1 MAKKRRKII
10 KKQKS
15 ETKKIYIQKINY
27 KRLIPA
33 LLILLTILTSYG
45 LIKNSSYF
53 SISQIRIVDIDGA
66 SGVKVK
72 DLDTLYKGRSIFDVD
87 IKSISSG
94 IRESYP
100 FIKDAVVKKVLPDTI
115 EIDIISRMP
124 VAKIKARVYFPIDN
138 TGMVLSPEINSED
151 LPLISGLSMWLRPK
165 SGARINDGKLK
176 DALVLL
182 ESLNESSPLRA
193 YKVTKIDARNSG
205 NFVFYLENGIEVRIG
220 GKDYTERVKRLVKTL
235 SNTKIDKSNIKYI
248 DVRFKDVVIG
258 PK

>member
-1 MAKKRRKII
+1 MARKRKKII

-15 ETKKIYIQKINY
+15 ETKKVFIQKVNY

-33 LLILLTILTSYG
+33 LLVLLIISASYV

-53 SISQIRIVDIDGA
+53 SIEEINIVDIDGA

-72 DLDTLYKGRSIFDVD
+72 DLTTLYKGRSIFDVD
-87 IKSISSG
+87 IKSISSS
-94 IRESYP
+94 IREAYP
-100 FIKDAVVKKVLPDTI
+100 FIKDAIVKKVLPDTI
-115 EIDIISRMP
+115 EIDIVSRIP
-124 VAKIKARVYFPIDN
+124 VAKIKARVYFPIDK

-151 LPLISGLSMWLRPK
+151 LPLINGLSMWLRPK
-165 SGARINDGKLK
+165 AGMKIGDKKLK

-182 ESLNESSPLRA
+182 ESLDESSPLRT
-193 YKVTKIDARNSG
+193 YKVTEIDARNSR
-205 NFVFYLENGIEVRIG
+205 NLIFYLKDGIEVRIG
-220 GKDYTERVKRLVKTL
+220 GKDYMERIKRLVKTL
-235 SNTKIDKSNIKYI
+235 SNTKLDKENIKYI